1 MDSVVGR
8 VADRRDVGRP
18 RAAVIL
24 VGVLVALV
32 CVGFAGVNV
41 AFVMGGHVSGDGYA
55 RLVAGHSSGFT
66 VMNWLV
72 VVLKV
77 IGAAV
82 ALASVTGWHRVR
94 ATVVGVAVWG
104 AFSTLA
110 VYVLGS
116 LAEAA
121 GFVLSGRT
129 ELITVASAGYVV
141 FFLLFAAGFGVLA
154 VSYARRHRLGRRHV
168 LLGLL
173 GAPVVLGLVLFA
185 APALLVASGML
196 PTG

>member
-1 MDSVVGR
+1 MSSVVGR
-8 VADRRDVGRP
+8 VSGRRDVGRP
-18 RAAVIL
+18 KAAVVL

-32 CVGFAGVNV
+32 CAGFAAVNV
-41 AFVMGGHVSGDGYA
+41 AFVLGLPLSGDGYA
-55 RLVAGHSSGFT
+55 RLVAGHSSGFD

-82 ALASVTGWHRVR
+82 AVASVTGRPRVR
-94 ATVVGVAVWG
+94 PGVLGVAVWG
-104 AFSTLA
+104 AFATLA

-116 LAEAA
+116 LVEAA
-121 GFVLSGRT
+121 GFVLGGHTDR
-129 ELITVASAGYVV
+129 IDPASVGYVV

-154 VSYARRHRLGRRHV
+154 VSYARRHRLGPRHV

-173 GAPVVLGLVLFA
+173 GAPAVLGLVLFA
-185 APALLVASGML
+185 VPTLLAASGML